1 MKTSLTGEHRKKI
14 EGGILGKYAKVAV
27 NPHGLFNYSTG
38 RAGLE
43 TLKYDPDILRT
54 LPETVLDSFCGVG
67 NPFSLGEIRKG
78 ESVLDIGCG
87 GGVDTMIAAI
97 MAGPAGRA
105 VGIDMT
111 PEMVERARQNLGLT
125 DLKNV
130 SFQKSSAEDLPFPD
144 QDFDV
149 VISSGVFNL
158 VPDKPKALREVFR
171 GTEARRTPHDG

>member
-1 MKTSLTGEHRKKI
+1 
-14 EGGILGKYAKVAV
+14 
-27 NPHGLFNYSTG
+27 
-38 RAGLE
+38 
-43 TLKYDPDILRT
+43 
-54 LPETVLDSFCGVG
+54 
-67 NPFSLGEIRKG
+67 
-78 ESVLDIGCG
+78 
-87 GGVDTMIAAI
+87 MIAAI

-144 QDFDV
+144 KDFDV

-158 VPDKPKALREVFR
+158 VPDKLKALREVFR
-171 GTEARRTPHDG
+171 GPEARRTPHDG